1 MELELQGLPKEGR
14 KGVIFLPS
22 FLPSFRW
29 ENGWGKLLT
38 PSDDLKLISRRRFV
52 GFFKFSVRCGGQIF
66 YLRVQFAKSESDGGC
81 SGKGGEG
88 GQYSVCNMYPGK
100 TPLVWDDTGR
110 EGFFN
115 YPKIR
120 FKISGCI
127 NSKVHLMA
135 QVQSC
140 DQNEEFDYH
149 CGET

>member
-1 MELELQGLPKEGR
+1 M
-14 KGVIFLPS
+14 
-22 FLPSFRW
+22 
-29 ENGWGKLLT
+29 
-38 PSDDLKLISRRRFV
+38 
-52 GFFKFSVRCGGQIF
+52 
-66 YLRVQFAKSESDGGC
+66 QFAKSESDGGAEDAQE
-81 SGKGGEG
+81 KEERGGR
-88 GQYSVCNMYPGK
+88 QYSVCNMYPGK

-110 EGFFN
+110 EGFFY

-135 QVQSC
+135 QSQSC